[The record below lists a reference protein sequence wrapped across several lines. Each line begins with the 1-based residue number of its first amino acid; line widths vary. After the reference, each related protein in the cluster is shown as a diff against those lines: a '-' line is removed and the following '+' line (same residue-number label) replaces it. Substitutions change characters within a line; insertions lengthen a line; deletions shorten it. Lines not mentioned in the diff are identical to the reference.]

1 MRAKNRKTPGQ
12 AGRFLFCSCAS
23 KDESGD
29 DLSRLAGQYRISASC
44 RCIVH
49 DFQTDALRKAMGE
62 DGWWRKHL
70 RVAGAENDHRR
81 LKCQNR
87 RHVFGGQVGSV
98 AYWPVR
104 HQVVRSDRQ
113 TRAEHAVIDLDP
125 LPVRSPQGEGVIR
138 AVMAEMHRCS
148 SAARQHDLTVFLAR
162 AVQDSRVSNA
172 LDQRGAT
179 GIDQRVD
186 HGLTGFTIFGT
197 DLDLDEFVLLQSQ
210 IHLGKKGIGNPLA
223 ADLEQRLEVMGLAAE
238 KTGLGGS
245 KQNGHAVMTSRQRGS
260 GYHGDPEPPY
270 VPMQRSKSSQRW
282 LKEHFSDPFVKKA
295 QAEGMRSRAAYKL
308 EELLERDRLLKPG
321 MVVVD
326 LGAAPG
332 GWCQQVRRQM
342 GDKGR
347 VLALDILDMPP
358 LAGVE
363 FLHGDFRDEQVLAQF
378 ESMLGGQPVD
388 LVLSDMAPNKSGMDA
403 VDQPRMM
410 YLAELALD
418 FADNHLKPGGAFL
431 IKLFHG
437 TGFDDYV
444 KEMRRRYDKVVIRK
458 PEASRKR
465 SPEVYA
471 LGQGKRAHIK

>member
-1 MRAKNRKTPGQ
+1 M
-12 AGRFLFCSCAS
+12 
-23 KDESGD
+23 
-29 DLSRLAGQYRISASC
+29 SR
-44 RCIVH
+44 
-49 DFQTDALRKAMGE
+49 
-62 DGWWRKHL
+62 
-70 RVAGAENDHRR
+70 
-81 LKCQNR
+81 
-87 RHVFGGQVGSV
+87 
-98 AYWPVR
+98 
-104 HQVVRSDRQ
+104 
-113 TRAEHAVIDLDP
+113 
-125 LPVRSPQGEGVIR
+125 
-138 AVMAEMHRCS
+138 
-148 SAARQHDLTVFLAR
+148 
-162 AVQDSRVSNA
+162 
-172 LDQRGAT
+172 
-179 GIDQRVD
+179 
-186 HGLTGFTIFGT
+186 
-197 DLDLDEFVLLQSQ
+197 SQ
-210 IHLGKKGIGNPLA
+210 
-223 ADLEQRLEVMGLAAE
+223 
-238 KTGLGGS
+238 
-245 KQNGHAVMTSRQRGS
+245 
-260 GYHGDPEPPY
+260 
-270 VPMQRSKSSQRW
+270 SSQRW

-332 GWCQQVRRQM
+332 GWSQQVRRQM

-363 FLHGDFRDEQVLAQF
+363 FLHGDFREPEVLAAF
-378 ESMLGGQPVD
+378 EGMLAGESVD
-388 LVLSDMAPNKSGMDA
+388 LVLSDMAPNKSGMVA

-437 TGFDDYV
+437 EGFDEYV

-471 LGQGKRAHIK
+471 LGQGKRKQIK